1 MRVKRPALVQYAI
14 DLNILIAVLIIVSF
28 FPKVLKTIGIIVEP
42 STLTNVIIRILTV
55 IILSVITYGFFKLY
69 KWGFWLAIIY
79 NVFFIVVAVFSLINQ
94 NDPAHLTQQFIPSSL
109 LGLMIILP
117 TKSYFNNK
125 SSNKAGEALK
135 KVKQDH

>member
-28 FPKVLKTIGIIVEP
+28 FPKVLKPIGIIVVP
-42 STLTNVIIRILTV
+42 STLTNVIIRIL
-55 IILSVITYGFFKLY
+55 IITILFIITYGFFKLY

-79 NVFFIVVAVFSLINQ
+79 NLFLIVAAVFSLINQ
-94 NDPAHLTQQFIPSSL
+94 SELAYFAQQLIPSL

-117 TKSYFNNK
+117 TKSYFYNQ
-125 SSNKAGEALK
+125 SSN
-135 KVKQDH
+135 